1 MQLPISPVHRSG
13 ATSVGPQEIPAEPTD
28 EVLVDRARAGDTAAF
43 ELLMRRHNRRVYR
56 AVRTV
61 LRDGADVEDVM
72 QQAYVQAFTHLDQFE
87 GAARWSTWV
96 CRIAFNEALARVRQQ
111 GRFVTIDAEKEG
123 TVEDTGR
130 APLLDP
136 ERAAGRRELARL
148 VERELDR
155 LPDIYR
161 AVVVFREVEGLSTAD
176 TAQVLGVEEAV
187 VKTRLHRARA
197 LLRASIE
204 ARLGTGLAESYAF
217 DAVRCDRIVAGV
229 LARAASRRP

>member
-1 MQLPISPVHRSG
+1 MPVPTSPPHPSG
-13 ATSVGPQEIPAEPTD
+13 PTPAGPQAAPAEPAD
-28 EVLVDRARAGDTAAF
+28 EALVDRARAGDTAAF
-43 ELLMRRHNRRVYR
+43 ELLMRRHNRRIYR
-56 AVRTV
+56 AVRAV
-61 LRDGADVEDVM
+61 LRTDGADVEDVM

-111 GRFVTIDAEKEG
+111 GRFVTIDAAKED
-123 TVEDTGR
+123 TVEDTER

-161 AVVVFREVEGLSTAD
+161 AVVVFREVEGLSTAEA
-176 TAQVLGVEEAV
+176 AQVLGVDEAV

-217 DAVRCDRIVAGV
+217 DAVRCDRIVAAV
-229 LARAASRRP
+229 LARVPRR